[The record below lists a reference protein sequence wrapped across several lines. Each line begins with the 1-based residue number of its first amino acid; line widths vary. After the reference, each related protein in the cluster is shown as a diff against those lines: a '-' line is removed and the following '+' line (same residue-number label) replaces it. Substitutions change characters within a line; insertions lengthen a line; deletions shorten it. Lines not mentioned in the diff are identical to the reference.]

1 MPGANTPAY
10 SSVTKK
16 EVLWDSLV
24 AKFTI
29 VESRANLI
37 KTFTT
42 LSVNINPVQ
51 PPGYATWDSL
61 PGWNQN
67 GTAC

>member
-10 SSVTKK
+10 SSETKK
-16 EVLWDSLV
+16 EILWDSLV

-42 LSVNINPVQ
+42 LSDKINPY
-51 PPGYATWDSL
+51 PGYETWDSL

-67 GTAC
+67 GTAF

>member
-1 MPGANTPAY
+1 MGVANTPAY

-42 LSVNINPVQ
+42 LSVNINPIQ
-51 PPGYATWDSL
+51 PKGLCNL

-67 GTAC
+67 GTAF

>member
-42 LSVNINPVQ
+42 WSDKIYPIQ
-51 PPGYATWDSL
+51 PPGYETWDSL
-61 PGWNQN
+61 PVWNQN
-67 GTAC
+67 GTVF